1 MTSEH
6 AAVVASATVMPNT
19 ENEKAL
25 KISKAFEPGNGVAGM
40 CEKSAQLKRALF
52 SQSSGY
58 RSSGTGKQAVQDAVR
73 ALPWVSP
80 EVGDEQI
87 HGSNNEPGTG

>member
-25 KISKAFEPGNGVAGM
+25 KTSEAFEPGDDLAGM
-40 CEKSAQLKRALF
+40 CEKSAQLQRALF
-52 SQSSGY
+52 SQSSG
-58 RSSGTGKQAVQDAVR
+58 
-73 ALPWVSP
+73 
-80 EVGDEQI
+80 
-87 HGSNNEPGTG
+87 